1 MKIQGEYVFDGPREE
16 VWELLR
22 DPEVL
27 ATALPGT
34 QSLTPVSENEAVSTS
49 EYEGEMHVRV
59 GPVVGA
65 FSGRIIAS
73 NEVAPE
79 SYTLT
84 VEGKGKAAFVKAS
97 GDVQLIDQ
105 GDGTTLMK
113 YEGEF
118 QVGGKL
124 VSVGQRLIDGVSK
137 KMLRHG
143 LNTLNKALQERMAAE
158 SEGQE

>member
-34 QSLTPVSENEAVSTS
+34 QSLTPVSENE
-49 EYEGEMHVRV
+49 YEGKMNVRV
-59 GPVVGA
+59 GPVSGA
-65 FSGRIIAS
+65 FSGRVIAS
-73 NEVAPE
+73 NEVSPE

-84 VEGKGKAAFVKAS
+84 VEGKGKAAFVTAS
-97 GDVQLIDQ
+97 GDVLLIDQ
-105 GDGTTLMK
+105 GDDATLMK

-124 VSVGQRLIDGVSK
+124 VSVGQRLIDSVSK
-137 KMLRHG
+137 KMLRQG
-143 LNTLNKALQERMAAE
+143 LDTLNKALQERMAAK

>member
-34 QSLTPVSENEAVSTS
+34 QSLTPVSES
-49 EYEGEMHVRV
+49 EYEGKMHVRV
-59 GPVVGA
+59 GPVSGA

-73 NEVAPE
+73 DEVPPE

-97 GDVQLIDQ
+97 GDVQLLDQ

-113 YEGEF
+113 YVGEF

-124 VSVGQRLIDGVSK
+124 VSVGQRLIDSVSK
-137 KMLRHG
+137 RMLRQG
-143 LNTLNKALQERMAAE
+143 LDTLNKTLQERMLE
-158 SEGQE
+158 VGG

>member
-1 MKIQGEYVFDGPREE
+1 MKIQGEYIFDGPREE

-34 QSLTPVSENEAVSTS
+34 QSLTPVSENE
-49 EYEGEMHVRV
+49 YEGTMHVRV
-59 GPVVGA
+59 GPVVGV

-73 NEVAPE
+73 NEAPPE

-84 VEGKGKAAFVKAS
+84 VEGKGKAAFVKAR

-113 YEGEF
+113 YEGKF

-143 LNTLNKALQERMAAE
+143 LDTMNKALQERMAAKPE
-158 SEGQE
+158 SQE